1 MNNLRTPKTITA
13 EQNLNTYIESSKY
26 ESIFLNSNL
35 KFSDN
40 IWELNIEQKA
50 KKAKTR
56 AIFSTF
62 DYAKKSQQKMTD
74 DEKETGGR
82 QIEFIQSPY
91 LDYAKA
97 YFAITFS
104 NNPTK
109 SISNKLTALRVLE
122 KALLEMGNNINP
134 VNINNDV
141 LNKAAEIIKANYNQS
156 TAYRIGQKLEDI
168 AKLLNKK
175 NLVKTSIDWRNSIK
189 RPNDTSRIGKKADE
203 DRNKKM
209 PSQVALDAIPEI
221 FNKAQ
226 TPYQLMA
233 SSTIALLFCSPN
245 RINEVFLAPFD
256 IEVLQKQKNKN
267 YDPSKDDESKMY
279 KESYGLRWF
288 PAKGAK
294 ATPKWITSLMVD
306 TAKKTVRRLKELTK
320 DAREVALWY
329 EENPDKLFLPNDL
342 EYLRDTHLLGIK
354 EISLILY
361 GVHNTNKDF
370 NKKRSSIHRWLETH
384 SILTT
389 KIKGKKYASYE
400 DVEKAVLN
408 MLPTNFPYV
417 NSEIGL
423 KYSQTLIIQ
432 RKYEYN
438 HQKDVLI
445 PTIDY
450 FTHQFIEDALG
461 ARDSKSSLFEM
472 FDYKEKNGN
481 PVKATSHQFRHYLN
495 TLAQKGGASQLD
507 IAKWSGRLDVQQ
519 NNAYDHL
526 SADEMLLNLREA
538 VGDEHSMIGPLANID
553 DIKKKV
559 VISRDEYAILKIRT
573 AHITEYGVCIHDYT
587 MTPCQLHRDCMSC
600 TEQVCIKDDT
610 KRNNKIRYLRD
621 ETEKLLEKA
630 KNALEKKYYGSNKWV
645 EHHTIVLD
653 RLNQI
658 CKILDDPN
666 VPEGS
671 FIQLSNIPVTSS
683 IEQAKRRK
691 EEKIESIEFDEIKKL
706 LS

>member
-1 MNNLRTPKTITA
+1 MNDLGTQKTITA
-13 EQNLNTYIESSKY
+13 EHNLNAYIESSKY
-26 ESIFLNSNL
+26 ESIFLNYTL

-50 KKAKTR
+50 KKTKTR

-74 DEKETGGR
+74 DEKEAGGR
-82 QIEFIQSPY
+82 QVEFIQSPY

-97 YFAITFS
+97 YLAITFS

-109 SISNKLTALRVLE
+109 SIANKLTALRVLE

-141 LNKAAEIIKANYNQS
+141 LNKAAEIIKANYNLS

-168 AKLLNKK
+168 AKSLNRK

-209 PSQVALDAIPEI
+209 PSKAALYAIPEI

-226 TPYQLMA
+226 TPYQIIA
-233 SSTIALLFCSPN
+233 SSTIALLFCAPN
-245 RINEVFLAPFD
+245 RINEVYLAPYD
-256 IEVLQKQKNKN
+256 IEVLQKRKNKN
-267 YDPSKDDESKMY
+267 YNPSTDDESNMY

-288 PAKGAK
+288 PAKGAE
-294 ATPKWITSLMVD
+294 ATIKWIIPSMVD
-306 TAKKTVRRLKELTK
+306 TAKETVQRLKELTK

-329 EENPDKLFLPNDL
+329 EKNPDKLFLPDEL
-342 EYLRDTHLLGIK
+342 EYLRDTHLLNIQ
-354 EISLILY
+354 EISFILY
-361 GVHNTNKDF
+361 GIDNTNENFD
-370 NKKRSSIHRWLETH
+370 KKRSSIHYWLRDH

-389 KIKGKKYASYE
+389 MIKGKKHATYK
-400 DVEKAVLN
+400 DVEKAVLSL
-408 MLPTNFPYV
+408 LPNNFPYV
-417 NSEIGL
+417 NTEIGL

-438 HQKDVLI
+438 HQRDVI
-445 PTIDY
+445 VPTLEP
-450 FTHQFIEDALG
+450 FTHQFISDALG

-472 FDYKEKNGN
+472 FGYKEKNGT
-481 PVKATSHQFRHYLN
+481 PLKATSHQFRHYLN

-507 IAKWSGRLDVQQ
+507 IAKWSGRLNIQQ

-526 SADEMLLNLREA
+526 SADEMLLSLREA
-538 VGDEHSMIGPLANID
+538 VGNEHSMIGPLANID
-553 DIKKKV
+553 DTKKKV

-573 AHITEYGVCIHDYT
+573 AHLTEFGVCIHDYT

-600 TEQVCIKDDT
+600 TEQVCMKGDT
-610 KRNNKIRYLRD
+610 KRNNNIKFLRD
-621 ETEKLLEKA
+621 ETEKLL
-630 KNALEKKYYGSNKWV
+630 KNAKQAMQDNYYGSNKWV
-645 EHHTIVLD
+645 EHHTLVLE

-691 EEKIESIEFDEIKKL
+691 EEKIKSIEFDEIKKL